1 MKSAEGGFHLR
12 KEAGNMR
19 VLPKQIL
26 CATDFSDFSNHAV
39 PYGIALAKEFKARL
53 FLCHVIDLSSA
64 AIYGEAVLA
73 LEEQQRRM
81 TKHAQDEMA
90 RLMSKQSID
99 WEPLITVG
107 NAAHEIARLAA
118 DRKID
123 MTITASHGRAGLKRL
138 ILGSVTERLMRT
150 LPCPLLVV
158 RSPERGFVTPA
169 DQAITLERILVGCD
183 FSPHSSL
190 AFQYGLSL
198 AQEFQANLHLVHV
211 VQPPLYDHLKKSEE
225 PRQDLQKDLGAEIK
239 GRLAQMVPEEAQTWC
254 KPETVLL
261 AGQPHEEITKYAL
274 VNDIDLIVL
283 GVRGHTLVESLFVG
297 STTDRVMR
305 RAPCPVLSVQPASMI

>member
-1 MKSAEGGFHLR
+1 
-12 KEAGNMR
+12 MR
-19 VLPKQIL
+19 VLPKHIL
-26 CATDFSDFSNHAV
+26 CATDFSDFSNHAI
-39 PYGIALAKEFKARL
+39 PYGIALAREFKAKL

-73 LEEQQRRM
+73 LEEQQKRM
-81 TKHAQDEMA
+81 TKHAHEEME
-90 RLMSKQSID
+90 RLMSKESIA

-118 DRKID
+118 ERRID
-123 MTITASHGRAGLKRL
+123 ITITASHGRAGLKRL

-169 DQAITLERILVGCD
+169 DQAITLRRILVGCD
-183 FSPHSSL
+183 FSRNSSL
-190 AFQYGLSL
+190 AFEYGLSL
-198 AQEFQANLHLVHV
+198 AQEFQADLHLVHV
-211 VQPPLYDHLKKSEE
+211 MQPPHYDYLRKPGE
-225 PRQDLQKDLGAEIK
+225 QKQGPQRELGAELK
-239 GRLAQMVPEEAQTWC
+239 NRLARMVPEEAQTWC
-254 KPETVLL
+254 KPVTVLL

-274 VNDIDLIVL
+274 LNDIDLVVL
-283 GVRGHTLVESLFVG
+283 GVRGYGLVESLFVG

-305 RAPCPVLSVQPASMI
+305 RASCPVLSVQPAIDI

>member
-1 MKSAEGGFHLR
+1 
-12 KEAGNMR
+12 MR
-19 VLPKQIL
+19 VLPKNIL

-39 PYGIALAKEFKARL
+39 PYGIALARDFKARL

-73 LEEQQRRM
+73 LEEQQKRM
-81 TKHAQDEMA
+81 TKYAEDEMA
-90 RLMSKQSID
+90 ALMSKESVD

-118 DRKID
+118 EKKID
-123 MTITASHGRAGLKRL
+123 ITVAASHGRAGLKRL

-169 DQAITLERILVGCD
+169 DQAITLRRILVGCD
-183 FSPHSSL
+183 FSSDSSL

-211 VQPPLYDHLKKSEE
+211 LQPPLYDYMEKPMGAAE
-225 PRQDLQKDLGAEIK
+225 DVQKDLK
-239 GRLAQMVPEEAQTWC
+239 SDLKRKLADMVPEEARAWC
-254 KPETVLL
+254 EPVTSLL
-261 AGQPHEEITKYAL
+261 AGQPHEEITKYAM

-283 GVRGHTLVESLFVG
+283 GVRGHSLVETLFVG

-305 RAPCPVLSVQPASMI
+305 KAPCPVLSVQPASSIG

>member
-1 MKSAEGGFHLR
+1 
-12 KEAGNMR
+12 MR
-19 VLPKQIL
+19 VLPKHIL
-26 CATDFSDFSNHAV
+26 CATDFSDFSNHAI
-39 PYGIALAKEFKARL
+39 PYGIALAREFKARL

-73 LEEQQRRM
+73 LEDQQKRM
-81 TKHAQDEMA
+81 TKHAQDEMT
-90 RLMSKQSID
+90 RLMSKESID

-118 DRKID
+118 DKKID
-123 MTITASHGRAGLKRL
+123 ITIAASHGRAGLKRI

-169 DQAITLERILVGCD
+169 DQAITLKRILVGCD
-183 FSPHSSL
+183 FSPNSSL
-190 AFQYGLSL
+190 ALQYGLSL
-198 AQEFQANLHLVHV
+198 AQEFQADIHLVHV
-211 VQPPLYDHLKKSEE
+211 MQPPHDDYLKKPGEAK
-225 PRQDLQKDLGAEIK
+225 PDLHRDLGAEIK
-239 GRLAQMVPEEAQTWC
+239 SRLADIVPEEAQTWC
-254 KPETVLL
+254 KPVTVLL
-261 AGQPHEEITKYAL
+261 AGQPHEEITKYAM

-283 GVRGHTLVESLFVG
+283 GVRGYGLVESLFVG

-305 RAPCPVLSVQPASMI
+305 RASCPVLSVQPSSNL

>member
-1 MKSAEGGFHLR
+1 
-12 KEAGNMR
+12 MR
-19 VLPKQIL
+19 VFPKHIL
-26 CATDFSDFSNHAV
+26 CATDFSDFSNHAI

-73 LEEQQRRM
+73 LEEQQKRM
-81 TKHAQDEMA
+81 TTHAHEEMT
-90 RLMSKQSID
+90 RLMSKESID

-118 DRKID
+118 DRNID
-123 MTITASHGRAGLKRL
+123 ITIAASHGRAGLKRL

-169 DQAITLERILVGCD
+169 DQAISLKRILVGCD
-183 FSPHSSL
+183 FSPNSSL

-198 AQEFQANLHLVHV
+198 AQEFQADLHLVHV
-211 VQPPLYDHLKKSEE
+211 IQPPLYEHLKK
-225 PRQDLQKDLGAEIK
+225 PGDLKQDLQKDLGADIK
-239 GRLAQMVPEEAQTWC
+239 SRLADMIPEEAQTWC
-254 KPETVLL
+254 KPVTVLL
-261 AGQPHEEITKYAL
+261 AGQPHEEITKYAM
-274 VNDIDLIVL
+274 VNDIDLIIL
-283 GVRGHTLVESLFVG
+283 GVRGYGLVESLFVG

-305 RAPCPVLSVQPASMI
+305 RASRPVLSVQQAIKT